1 MEITANE
8 VAQRLGLTES
18 QVCRL
23 IRSGKIKARKIGYMW
38 LVDEKDIIYTRQRM
52 PKRNFHR
59 FENKPK

>member
-1 MEITANE
+1 MEVTANE

-38 LVDEKDIIYTRQRM
+38 LVDTDKLRYNRQR
-52 PKRNFHR
+52 
-59 FENKPK
+59 KPKTRRMK